1 MERQYTQ
8 PARRRQ
14 PQDPPGKEA
23 LVSDRIVV
31 ELTNVDL
38 GYRRGGEIFRNLNF
52 RIEAGRTAVI
62 TGGPGSGKTSIAELL
77 VGLKFATG
85 GSVEAFGDMVRPG
98 RKRTLNRVRR
108 KIGGVGGIF
117 GLVPSYT
124 VAENITFPLVVAG
137 VRKRTRKERLFKML
151 TEFSLL
157 KKAADYPH
165 TLTRVEHTL
174 VQLARASVADQP
186 LLLIDEPMAGLDQVT
201 ARRVWEYL
209 VNASISGR
217 TMILL
222 MSDRPASE
230 LPNSTYYE
238 IKGGTLQ

>member
-1 MERQYTQ
+1 MDLQYTQ
-8 PARRRQ
+8 PAGPGQ
-14 PQDPPGKEA
+14 SQTPSGKEA
-23 LVSDRIVV
+23 IVSERVV
-31 ELTNVDL
+31 IEFLNVDL
-38 GYRRGGEIFRNLNF
+38 AYRRGGEIFRNLNF
-52 RIEAGRTAVI
+52 RIEAGQSAVI
-62 TGGPGSGKTSIAELL
+62 TGGPGSGKSSIAELL
-77 VGLKFATG
+77 VGLKFASG
-85 GSVEAFGDMVRPG
+85 GSVEAFGEPMRPG
-98 RKRTLNRVRR
+98 RTRILNRVRR

-124 VAENITFPLVVAG
+124 VAENITYPLVLAG

-157 KKAADYPH
+157 KKAADYPG

-174 VQLARASVADQP
+174 VQLARASVAEQP

-201 ARRVWEYL
+201 ARRVWQYL

-222 MSDRPASE
+222 MSDRPPAE
-230 LPNSTYYE
+230 LPNSIYYE
-238 IKGGTLQ
+238 IKGGGLQ